1 MSTKENTLQLSTHFP
16 STSRQVGRFIL
27 SSHKENAKKKLSLQS
42 KYKCIKNTMVTG
54 IAQKATKL
62 YFHCGPLRKNIVKL
76 INQQSRREK
85 IESIRKI
92 LDIESMKKVKLYV
105 PYFL

>member
-27 SSHKENAKKKLSLQS
+27 SSHKENTKKKKLSLQS

-62 YFHCGPLRKNIVKL
+62 YFHCGPLRKNIAKL
-76 INQQSRREK
+76 IN
-85 IESIRKI
+85 
-92 LDIESMKKVKLYV
+92 
-105 PYFL
+105 